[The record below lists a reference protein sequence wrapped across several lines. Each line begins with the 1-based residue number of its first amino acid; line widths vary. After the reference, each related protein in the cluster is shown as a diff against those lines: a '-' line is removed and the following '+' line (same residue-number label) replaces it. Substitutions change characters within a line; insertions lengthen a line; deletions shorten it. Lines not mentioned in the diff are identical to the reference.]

1 MENQTE
7 DINSNYQR
15 HYAERSNQKVYPTEF
30 VVRTMLSTYPTLKF
44 QKPVHGNR
52 ILDVGFGDGR
62 NAAFLADCG
71 LLVSGIE
78 ITQGIV
84 EQTKMCLSK
93 LGHDLDLRVGR
104 NSNIPF
110 EDSAFDYILACH
122 SCYYCDEGQT
132 LFDNLTEY
140 SRVLKQDGYLI
151 ASVAN
156 KSSYIFNGAEA
167 LPDGSMLVKNDPYNN
182 RTGYRLHAFSTT
194 SAIEQYFSSLFNNFS
209 FGSACNDYYGID
221 ERVFW
226 VVCQKIKL
234 KATYMKSM

>member
-7 DINSNYQR
+7 NINSRYQR
-15 HYAERSNQKVYPTEF
+15 FYAERANQKVYPTEF
-30 VVRTMLSTYPTLKF
+30 VVRTLLATYPELKF
-44 QKPVHGNR
+44 QKPIHGNK

-84 EQTKMCLSK
+84 DQTHLRLSK
-93 LGHDLDLRVGR
+93 LGHNLDLRVGR

-110 EDSAFDYILACH
+110 EDEEFDYILACH

-132 LFDNLTEY
+132 LLANLIEY
-140 SRVLKQDGYLI
+140 ARVLKKGGYLI

-156 KSSYIFNGAEA
+156 KFSYIFNGAEA

-182 RTGYRLHAFSTT
+182 RNNYRLHAFSTT
-194 SAIEQYFSSLFNNFS
+194 MDIEQYFSPVFNNFS
-209 FGSACNDYYGID
+209 FGSASNDYYGID

-226 VVCQKIKL
+226 VVCQKEG
-234 KATYMKSM
+234 